1 MNDKQ
6 EKLRQ
11 RIAKMEGNKVA
22 EETQRQEVFDNREK
36 REALRPGETEFS
48 KEYEEEEVL
57 FTTPIDKIEKN
68 DEKGASVS
76 INGKKSNSKKKK
88 GAKKFSLF
96 GNAPKTAQET
106 IPYLSVYKNGI
117 IEISE
122 NVFSKSYVIGDVN
135 FSIASDEEQEN
146 IFMNYGKLLNMFGE
160 KVTAQITIFNRNVD
174 IDKFKKNV
182 LLKLKGDGLDKYRLE
197 NNAIMEMKIGEGKNN
212 ITHEKYLT
220 LSLEADN
227 IDAAIK
233 AFSKLDN
240 EVSTFIKKI
249 NNADTQPMTLEERLS
264 VLYDIYNLNADVPF
278 QKKAKISEHPAQTF
292 DLNWLKRQGITTKDI
307 IAPPSISF
315 NYNHSMIG
323 DKYAKTMF
331 ISNLPT
337 YLETG
342 ILSDITDIP
351 CNMLTSIHFESLGQ
365 DRTIKLIRNQLVNIN
380 SNVIDAQKKATK
392 SGYSPDLIS
401 TDLKRA
407 QEQANQLMD
416 DVTTRNQK
424 LFLVTLAITVFADNQ
439 TELDRYASMV
449 KTAAQKH
456 LCTARD
462 LNYQQEYGF
471 TTSLPLAYNKLFVQR
486 LLTTE
491 AASVFIPFSTQELS
505 QNKGMYYGLNAVSR
519 NLILFNRLNS
529 KNANGVIL
537 GTPGSGKSFSAK
549 REMINV
555 LLTTDD
561 DIYVI
566 DPEREYAPLAALFGG
581 EVVKIAAG
589 SKTYINPLDM
599 DINYADDDDPIT
611 LKSDFVGSLCETV
624 IGGKYGLSP
633 VQKSVIDRCV
643 RLVYQPYLKHMVSLG
658 STQTCDKAAMPTL
671 DDFYQLLLKQP
682 EPEAHSLALA
692 LELYCR
698 GSLDTFAHK
707 TNVNTSSRF
716 IIYDIKDIGSGMKEM
731 GLQVCLNDIW
741 NKIIT
746 NKKLGK
752 RTWFYIDEFYLLTQT
767 DSSARF
773 LQQVYKR
780 ARKWAGIP
788 TGITQNVE
796 DLLASKEA
804 RGIINNCDF
813 IYMLNQSPL
822 DRAEL
827 AAMLNMSPAQ
837 VSYITNSDAGQ
848 GLLYTGKHIVP
859 FIDKF
864 PTNNS
869 LYKAMTTK
877 PDEVNL
883 DKYTV

>member
-22 EETQRQEVFDNREK
+22 EETQRQEVFNNREK

-76 INGKKSNSKKKK
+76 ISGKKSNSKKKK

-249 NNADTQPMTLEERLS
+249 NNADTQPMTLEERLG

-315 NYNHSMIG
+315 NHNHSMIG

-505 QNKGMYYGLNAVSR
+505 QNRGMYYGLNAVSR

-611 LKSDFVGSLCETV
+611 LKSDFIGSLCETV

-643 RLVYQPYLKHMVSLG
+643 RLVYQPYLKHMMSLG

>member
-76 INGKKSNSKKKK
+76 ISGKKSNSKKKK

-174 IDKFKKNV
+174 IGKFKKNV

-249 NNADTQPMTLEERLS
+249 NNADTQPMTLEERLG

>member
-22 EETQRQEVFDNREK
+22 EETQRQEVFNNREK

-76 INGKKSNSKKKK
+76 ISGKKSNSKKKK

-249 NNADTQPMTLEERLS
+249 NNADTQPMTLEERLG
-264 VLYDIYNLNADVPF
+264 VLYDIYNLNADAPF

-611 LKSDFVGSLCETV
+611 LKSDFIGSLCETV

-643 RLVYQPYLKHMVSLG
+643 RLVYQPYLKHMMSLG

>member
-22 EETQRQEVFDNREK
+22 EETQRQEVFNNREK

-68 DEKGASVS
+68 DEKSASVS

-160 KVTAQITIFNRNVD
+160 KITAQITIFNRNVD

-249 NNADTQPMTLEERLS
+249 NNTDTQPMTLEERLS

-505 QNKGMYYGLNAVSR
+505 QNRGMYYGLNAVSR

>member
-76 INGKKSNSKKKK
+76 ISGKKSNSKKKK

-146 IFMNYGKLLNMFGE
+146 IFMNYGKLKNMFGE

-249 NNADTQPMTLEERLS
+249 NNADTQPMTLEERLG

-456 LCTARD
+456 LCSARD

-611 LKSDFVGSLCETV
+611 LKSDFIGSLCETV

-643 RLVYQPYLKHMVSLG
+643 RLVYQPYLKHMMSLG

>member
-57 FTTPIDKIEKN
+57 FTTPIDKIEEN
-68 DEKGASVS
+68 DKKGASISVS
-76 INGKKSNSKKKK
+76 GKKGDSKKKK
-88 GAKKFSLF
+88 NAKKFSLF

-122 NVFSKSYVIGDVN
+122 NIFSKSYVIGDVN

-160 KVTAQITIFNRNVD
+160 KVAAQITIFNRNVD

-220 LSLEADN
+220 LSLEADD

-264 VLYDIYNLNADVPF
+264 ILYDIYNLNADVPF

-292 DLNWLKRQGITTKDI
+292 DINWLKRQGITTKDI

-337 YLETG
+337 YLETS

-439 TELDRYASMV
+439 TDLDRYASMV

-611 LKSDFVGSLCETV
+611 LKSDFIGSLCETV

-643 RLVYQPYLKHMVSLG
+643 RLVYQPYLKHMISLG

-741 NKIIT
+741 NKIIA